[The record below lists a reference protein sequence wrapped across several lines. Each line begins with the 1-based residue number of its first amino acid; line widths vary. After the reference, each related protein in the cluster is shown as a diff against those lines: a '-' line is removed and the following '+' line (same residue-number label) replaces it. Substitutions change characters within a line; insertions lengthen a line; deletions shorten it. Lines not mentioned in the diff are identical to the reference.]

1 MSKLSFCLKNNPTL
15 MIDFDDE
22 ENDELQNENS
32 EDQNEVQ
39 NEVQSEDSM
48 VISEDDIIEI
58 ETDLIEENNVDDDE
72 EQTANVNN
80 LEESESDLDIYFK
93 FGTNNHKLEG
103 KHSLK
108 RDTIFNGKLSENT
121 TEDIDIYGQVGEMD
135 FSFGDSPLEKGTL
148 FEEESRNS
156 DDFINRRNL
165 AKDVNTLLKEKT
177 DIDFKSNRRKPN
189 KVVFNSYYKLL
200 LEEIGSSYTKCE
212 IFTELSYYFTD
223 NIFNMYK
230 LLDKSY
236 AMGIISELREKGYL
250 SDITSINFM

>member
-1 MSKLSFCLKNNPTL
+1 

-22 ENDELQNENS
+22 ENELQNEN
-32 EDQNEVQ
+32 ENNDDQIEQ

-58 ETDLIEENNVDDDE
+58 ETDLIEEDGDE
-72 EQTANVNN
+72 EDEQTANVNN

-108 RDTIFNGKLSENT
+108 RDTIFNGKISENS
-121 TEDIDIYGQVGEMD
+121 TEEIDYYGQVGEMD
-135 FSFGDSPLEKGTL
+135 FSFNNDSPLEKGTL